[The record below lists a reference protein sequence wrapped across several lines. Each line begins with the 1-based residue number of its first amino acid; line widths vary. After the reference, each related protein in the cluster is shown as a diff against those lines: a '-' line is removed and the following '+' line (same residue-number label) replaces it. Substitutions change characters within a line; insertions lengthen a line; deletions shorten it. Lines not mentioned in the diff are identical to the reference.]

1 MKRFLIVVLF
11 VACIVST
18 VSAGLISF
26 GVGVNALN
34 TIPTDGE
41 SVEIGT
47 FEDWNFGTEL
57 RLGVLFL
64 EATVNG
70 RFTGSDQFKGVVTAG
85 TSMSLF
91 DLLHVGVGAGPAL
104 GLQQD
109 GGEIGW
115 FYVDSNGSERVA
127 GNDLAQAFNNG
138 LLHYRAHGDLK
149 LGRLSFGVTYE
160 VPSSGYTLDNN
171 KVLDLGPE
179 WDKALVGAS
188 VLFWLF

>member
-1 MKRFLIVVLF
+1 MKRFLVVVMLTAF
-11 VACIVST
+11 AVSA

-26 GVGVNALN
+26 GIGVNALN

-41 SVEIGT
+41 TVEIGT
-47 FEDWNFGTEL
+47 LEDWNFGAEM

-64 EATVNG
+64 EAGVSG
-70 RFTGSDQFKGVVTAG
+70 RFTGNNQFKGLVTAG

-91 DLLHVGVGAGPAL
+91 DLLHVGIGAGPAM
-104 GLQQD
+104 GIKD
-109 GGEIGW
+109 TNGEIGW
-115 FYVDSNGSERVA
+115 FYTDENGSEAVA
-127 GNDLAQAFNNG
+127 GNDLAKAFRNG

-160 VPSSGYTLDNN
+160 VPSSGYTLENN
-171 KVLDLGPE
+171 DVLEIGPQ

>member
-1 MKRFLIVVLF
+1 MPKPSSNGMGFADFLEPRSLYRRENMKRFLIVVLF

-91 DLLHVGVGAGPAL
+91 D
-104 GLQQD
+104 
-109 GGEIGW
+109 
-115 FYVDSNGSERVA
+115 
-127 GNDLAQAFNNG
+127 
-138 LLHYRAHGDLK
+138 
-149 LGRLSFGVTYE
+149 
-160 VPSSGYTLDNN
+160 
-171 KVLDLGPE
+171 
-179 WDKALVGAS
+179 
-188 VLFWLF
+188 